1 MKARALK
8 TAVAFYLESRRR
20 LGFAL
25 ESEGALLENL
35 VRHARQLRHR
45 GPLTS
50 RLVLNWAQVPP
61 PANPRR
67 RARRLEAVRHFAR
80 FWVAFDPRT
89 QIPPAGL
96 FGSAYGCRGPVH
108 IYTPQEIAALLAAAQ
123 RLPPPES
130 LHALIFSTLL
140 GLLACTALRISEALQ
155 LTLTDWQPA
164 EAVLTLRQAKFGQ
177 SRYVPLAPSATTAL
191 NTYLQART
199 KAFPKGNSCA
209 LFLNRQGQGLTYR
222 QVGTTFG
229 VLRNQ
234 LGWQDKRPHPRLHDL
249 RHTFAVECLLD
260 WYRQGQEEL
269 NAKILSLAVY
279 LGHRNIRHTYWY
291 LSAVPELLAL
301 GSARWAKALAPQEG
315 AAHE

>member
-8 TAVAFYLESRRR
+8 TAVAFYLQSRRR

-50 RLVLNWAQVPP
+50 RLALNWAQVPP

-67 RARRLEAVRHFAR
+67 RARRLEAVRHFTR

-96 FGSAYGCRGPVH
+96 FGSAYGGRGPVH

-130 LHALIFSTLL
+130 LHALTFSTLL
-140 GLLACTALRISEALQ
+140 GLLACTGLRISEALQ

-164 EAVLTLRQAKFGQ
+164 EALLTIRQAKFGQ
-177 SRYVPLAPSATTAL
+177 SRYVPLSPSAAAAL
-191 NTYLQART
+191 KGYLAART
-199 KAFPKGNSCA
+199 KAFPRGNSGA

-229 VLRNQ
+229 ALRNQ

-249 RHTFAVECLLD
+249 RHTFAVECLLG

-291 LSAVPELLAL
+291 LSAVPELLDL